1 MQGAAELSCI
11 SDGNQSWKQFSLRC
25 FTTNEAL
32 AVLMDFDEIKS
43 ASPFLEIFYNS
54 FIVI

>member
-32 AVLMDFDEIKS
+32 AVLMAFDEIKS